1 MKIDMKS
8 IVKSYAI
15 IALGSVIYAFA
26 FDLFYAPNDV
36 ALGGIT
42 GLAQVINHV
51 IPALPVGVLTIVMN
65 IPLFLLGWKFIGF
78 KLLAGSLVSMLVG
91 STAIDVIAAN
101 FTFTPMDPMLAALCG
116 GACMGLGIGIVF
128 TQGASTG
135 GTDIVARLL
144 RLKMPWLPLGKLMM
158 LPDGIVLTSAVFA
171 FGKLET
177 GLYGLVA
184 LFVCTRVMDT
194 VLYGMDTSKIAYIVS
209 DKWEE
214 MSRAILELP
223 RGVTLLQGQGGY
235 SGRDMKILM
244 LAFKQKEIVRIKRI
258 VHQMDPEAFMMVCNA
273 NEVLGLGFGEYKKED
288 MGNG

>member
-51 IPALPVGVLTIVMN
+51 IPALPVGVLTIAMN

-101 FTFTPMDPMLAALCG
+101 CTFTPMDPMLAALCG

-184 LFVCTRVMDT
+184 LFICTRVMDT

-209 DKWEE
+209 DKWAE
-214 MSRAILELP
+214 MSKAILELP

-258 VHQMDPEAFMMVCNA
+258 VHQVDPEAFMMVCNA

>member
-1 MKIDMKS
+1 MKID
-8 IVKSYAI
+8 IRNIIKSYVL
-15 IALGSVIYAFA
+15 IALGSVIYAFG

-51 IPALPVGVLTIVMN
+51 FPALPVGVLTIAMN
-65 IPLFLLGWKFIGF
+65 IPLFLLGWKYIGF
-78 KLLAGSLVSMLVG
+78 NLLAGSLVSMLVG
-91 STAIDVIAAN
+91 STAIDVIAAT
-101 FTFTPMDPMLAALCG
+101 FTFAPMDPMLACLCG
-116 GACMGLGIGIVF
+116 GACMGLGIGLVF

-184 LFVCTRVMDT
+184 LFICTRVMDT
-194 VLYGMDTSKIAYIVS
+194 VLYGMDTSKMAYIVS

-214 MSRAILELP
+214 LSETLLNLP
-223 RGVTLLQGQGGY
+223 RGVTLLRGEGAY
-235 SGRDMKILM
+235 SHKEKNILM
-244 LAFKQKEIVRIKRI
+244 LAFKQKEIVRIKRA
-258 VHQMDPEAFMMVCNA
+258 VHGVDPNAFMIVCNA

>member
-1 MKIDMKS
+1 MKIDWKS
-8 IVKSYAI
+8 TIKSYFI
-15 IALGSVIYAFA
+15 IALGSVIYALG

-51 IPALPVGVLTIVMN
+51 LPALPVGVLTIAMN
-65 IPLFLLGWKFIGF
+65 IPLFLLGWKYIGF
-78 KLLAGSLVSMLVG
+78 KLLVGSLVSMLVG

-101 FTFTPMDPMLAALCG
+101 FTFAPMDPMLAALCG
-116 GACMGLGIGIVF
+116 GAVMGLGIGMVF

-177 GLYGLVA
+177 GLYGLAA

-214 MSRAILELP
+214 MCSTILELR
-223 RGVTLLQGQGGY
+223 RGVTLLRGQGAYTGKET
-235 SGRDMKILM
+235 KILM
-244 LAFKQKEIVRIKRI
+244 LAFKQKEIVRIKRA
-258 VHQMDPEAFMMVCNA
+258 VHQVDPDAFMMVCNA

>member
-1 MKIDMKS
+1 MKID
-8 IVKSYAI
+8 IRNIIKSYVL
-15 IALGSVIYAFA
+15 IALGSVIYAFG

-51 IPALPVGVLTIVMN
+51 FPALPVGILTIAMN
-65 IPLFLLGWKFIGF
+65 IPLFLLGWKYIGF
-78 KLLAGSLVSMLVG
+78 NLLAGSLVSMLVG

-101 FTFTPMDPMLAALCG
+101 FTFAPMDPMLACLCG
-116 GACMGLGIGIVF
+116 GACMGLGIGLVF

-184 LFVCTRVMDT
+184 LFICTRVMDT
-194 VLYGMDTSKIAYIVS
+194 VLYGMDTSKMAYIVS

-214 MSRAILELP
+214 LSKTLLNLP
-223 RGVTLLQGQGGY
+223 RGVTMLRGEGAY
-235 SGRDMKILM
+235 SHKEKNILM
-244 LAFKQKEIVRIKRI
+244 LAFKQKEIVRIKRA
-258 VHQMDPEAFMMVCNA
+258 VHDVDPNAFMIVCNA

>member
-1 MKIDMKS
+1 MKID
-8 IVKSYAI
+8 IRNIIKSYVL
-15 IALGSVIYAFA
+15 IALGSVIYAFG

-51 IPALPVGVLTIVMN
+51 FPALPVGILTIAMN
-65 IPLFLLGWKFIGF
+65 IPLFLLGWKYIGF
-78 KLLAGSLVSMLVG
+78 NLLAGSLVSMLVG
-91 STAIDVIAAN
+91 STAIDVIAAT
-101 FTFTPMDPMLAALCG
+101 FTFAPMDPMLACLCG
-116 GACMGLGIGIVF
+116 GACMGLGIGLVF

-184 LFVCTRVMDT
+184 LFICTRVMDT
-194 VLYGMDTSKIAYIVS
+194 VLYGMDTSKMAYIVS

-214 MSRAILELP
+214 LSKTLLNLP
-223 RGVTLLQGQGGY
+223 RGVTMLRGEGAY
-235 SGRDMKILM
+235 SHKEKNILM
-244 LAFKQKEIVRIKRI
+244 LAFKQKEIVRIKRA
-258 VHQMDPEAFMMVCNA
+258 VHDVDPNAFMIVCNA

>member
-1 MKIDMKS
+1 MKIDLKS
-8 IVKSYAI
+8 AVKSYFI
-15 IALGSVIYAFA
+15 IALGSVVYALG

-51 IPALPVGVLTIVMN
+51 VPALPVGVLTIAMN
-65 IPLFLLGWKFIGF
+65 IPLFLLGWKYIGF
-78 KLLAGSLVSMLVG
+78 NLLAGALVSMLVG

-101 FTFTPMDPMLAALCG
+101 FYFAPMDPMLAALCG
-116 GACMGLGIGIVF
+116 GAVMGLGIGMVF

-158 LPDGIVLTSAVFA
+158 LPDGIVLTLAVFA

-184 LFVCTRVMDT
+184 LFICTRVMDT

-209 DKWEE
+209 EKWQE
-214 MSRAILELP
+214 MARTLLELP
-223 RGVTLLQGQGGY
+223 RGVTLLQGQGAYTGK
-235 SGRDMKILM
+235 DTKILM
-244 LAFKQKEIVRIKRI
+244 LAFKQKEIVRIKRA
-258 VHQMDPEAFMMVCNA
+258 VHQVDPDAFMMVCNA

>member
-1 MKIDMKS
+1 MKIDWKS
-8 IVKSYAI
+8 TIKSYFI
-15 IALGSVIYAFA
+15 IALGSVIYALG

-51 IPALPVGVLTIVMN
+51 LPALPVGVLTIAMN
-65 IPLFLLGWKFIGF
+65 IPLFLLGWKYIGF
-78 KLLAGSLVSMLVG
+78 KLLVGSLVSMLVG

-101 FTFTPMDPMLAALCG
+101 FTFAPMDPMLAALCG
-116 GACMGLGIGIVF
+116 GAVMGLGIGMVF

-177 GLYGLVA
+177 GLYGLAA

-214 MSRAILELP
+214 MCSTILELR
-223 RGVTLLQGQGGY
+223 RGVTLLQGQGAYTGKET
-235 SGRDMKILM
+235 KILM
-244 LAFKQKEIVRIKRI
+244 LAFKQKEIVRIKRA
-258 VHQMDPEAFMMVCNA
+258 VHQVDPDAFMMVCNA

>member
-1 MKIDMKS
+1 MKIDWKS
-8 IVKSYAI
+8 VIKSYAI
-15 IALGSVIYAFA
+15 IALGSVIYALG

-51 IPALPVGVLTIVMN
+51 VPALPVGVLTIAMN
-65 IPLFLLGWKFIGF
+65 IPLFLLGWKYIGF
-78 KLLAGSLVSMLVG
+78 KLLVGSLVSMLVG
-91 STAIDVIAAN
+91 SSAIDVIAAN

-116 GACMGLGIGIVF
+116 GAVMGLGIGMVF

-177 GLYGLVA
+177 GLYGLAA

-209 DKWEE
+209 EKWEE
-214 MSRAILELP
+214 MSRALLELP
-223 RGVTLLQGQGGY
+223 RGVTLLQGQGAYTGKET
-235 SGRDMKILM
+235 KILM
-244 LAFKQKEIVRIKRI
+244 LAFKQKEIVRIKRV
-258 VHQMDPEAFMMVCNA
+258 VHQVDPEAFMMVCNA

>member
-1 MKIDMKS
+1 MKID
-8 IVKSYAI
+8 IRNIIKSYVL
-15 IALGSVIYAFA
+15 IALGSVIYAFG

-51 IPALPVGVLTIVMN
+51 FPALPVGILTIAMN
-65 IPLFLLGWKFIGF
+65 IPLFLLGWKYIGF
-78 KLLAGSLVSMLVG
+78 NLLAGSLVSMLVG
-91 STAIDVIAAN
+91 STAIDVIAAT
-101 FTFTPMDPMLAALCG
+101 FTFAPMDPMLACLCG
-116 GACMGLGIGIVF
+116 GACMGLGIGLVF

-184 LFVCTRVMDT
+184 LFICTRVMDT
-194 VLYGMDTSKIAYIVS
+194 VLYGMDTSKMAYIVS

-214 MSRAILELP
+214 LSETLLNLP
-223 RGVTLLQGQGGY
+223 RGVTLLRGEGAY
-235 SGRDMKILM
+235 SHKEKNILM
-244 LAFKQKEIVRIKRI
+244 LAFKQKEIVRIKRA
-258 VHQMDPEAFMMVCNA
+258 VHGVDPNAFMIVCNA

>member
-1 MKIDMKS
+1 MKIDVKTT
-8 IVKSYAI
+8 VKSYAI
-15 IALGSVIYAFA
+15 ITMGSVIYALA

-51 IPALPVGVLTIVMN
+51 FPMLPVGILTIAMN
-65 IPLFLLGWKFIGF
+65 IPLFLLGWKYIGF
-78 KLLAGSLVSMLVG
+78 QLLVGSLVSMLVG
-91 STAIDVIAAN
+91 STAIDIIAAN

-116 GACMGLGIGIVF
+116 GAMMGLGIGMVF

-158 LPDGIVLTSAVFA
+158 LPDGIVLTLAVIA

-209 DKWEE
+209 DKWQE
-214 MSRAILELP
+214 MSRILLELP
-223 RGVTLLQGQGGY
+223 RGVTLLQGQGAYTGKET
-235 SGRDMKILM
+235 KILM
-244 LAFKQKEIVRIKRI
+244 LAFKQKEIVRIKRA
-258 VHQMDPEAFMMVCNA
+258 VHQVDPDAFMMVCNA

>member
-1 MKIDMKS
+1 MKINWKS
-8 IVKSYAI
+8 TVKSYAI
-15 IALGSVIYAFA
+15 IALGSVIYALA

-42 GLAQVINHV
+42 GLSQVINHLF
-51 IPALPVGVLTIVMN
+51 PMLPVGIMTIVMN
-65 IPLFLLGWKFIGF
+65 IPLFILGWKYIGF

-101 FTFTPMDPMLAALCG
+101 FTFASMDPMLGALCG
-116 GACMGLGIGIVF
+116 GAAMGVGIGMVF

-158 LPDGIVLTSAVFA
+158 LPDGIVLTLAVFA
-171 FGKLET
+171 FGKLEA

-194 VLYGMDTSKIAYIVS
+194 VLYGIDTSKIAYIVS
-209 DKWEE
+209 EEWEE
-214 MSRAILELP
+214 LSKTLLNLP
-223 RGVTLLQGQGGY
+223 RGVTLLRGEGAY
-235 SGRDMKILM
+235 SGKEKNILM
-244 LAFKQKEIVRIKRI
+244 LAFKQREIVKIKRA
-258 VHQMDPEAFMMVCNA
+258 VHQVDPNAFMIVCNA

>member
-1 MKIDMKS
+1 MKIDWKS
-8 IVKSYAI
+8 VIKSYAI
-15 IALGSVIYAFA
+15 IALGSVIYALG

-51 IPALPVGVLTIVMN
+51 VPALPVGVLTIAMN
-65 IPLFLLGWKFIGF
+65 IPLFLLGWKYIGF
-78 KLLAGSLVSMLVG
+78 KLLVGSLVSMLVG
-91 STAIDVIAAN
+91 SSAIDVIAAN

-116 GACMGLGIGIVF
+116 GAVMGLGIGMVF

-177 GLYGLVA
+177 GLYGLAA

-194 VLYGMDTSKIAYIVS
+194 VLYGMDTSKIAYSVS
-209 DKWEE
+209 EKWEE
-214 MSRAILELP
+214 MSRALLELP
-223 RGVTLLQGQGGY
+223 RGVTLLQGQGAYTGKET
-235 SGRDMKILM
+235 KILM
-244 LAFKQKEIVRIKRI
+244 LAFKQKEIVRIKRV
-258 VHQMDPEAFMMVCNA
+258 VHQVDPEAFMMVCNA

>member
-8 IVKSYAI
+8 IIKSYVL
-15 IALGSVIYAFA
+15 IALGSVIYAFG

-51 IPALPVGVLTIVMN
+51 IPALPVGVLTIAMN

-101 FTFTPMDPMLAALCG
+101 FTFAPMDPMLASLCG

-184 LFVCTRVMDT
+184 LFICTRVMDT

-214 MSRAILELP
+214 MSKAILELP

-244 LAFKQKEIVRIKRI
+244 LAFKQKEIVRIKRV
-258 VHQMDPEAFMMVCNA
+258 VHQVDPEAFMMVCNA

>member
-1 MKIDMKS
+1 MKIDWKS
-8 IVKSYAI
+8 VVKSYCI
-15 IALGSVIYAFA
+15 IALGSVIYALG

-51 IPALPVGVLTIVMN
+51 VPALPVGVLTIAMN
-65 IPLFLLGWKFIGF
+65 IPLFLLGWKYIGF
-78 KLLAGSLVSMLVG
+78 KLLVGSLVSMLVG
-91 STAIDVIAAN
+91 STAIDVIAAH
-101 FTFTPMDPMLAALCG
+101 FAFAPMDPMLAALCG
-116 GACMGLGIGIVF
+116 GAVMGLGIGMVF

-177 GLYGLVA
+177 GLYGLAA

-209 DKWEE
+209 EKWEE
-214 MSRAILELP
+214 MSRTLLELP
-223 RGVTLLQGQGGY
+223 RGVTLLQGQGAYTGKET
-235 SGRDMKILM
+235 KILM
-244 LAFKQKEIVRIKRI
+244 LAFKQKEIVRIKRV
-258 VHQMDPEAFMMVCNA
+258 VHQVDPDAIMMVCNA

>member
-1 MKIDMKS
+1 MKFDWKS
-8 IVKSYAI
+8 VIKSYAI
-15 IALGSVIYAFA
+15 IALGSVIYALG

-51 IPALPVGVLTIVMN
+51 IPALPVGILTIAMN
-65 IPLFLLGWKFIGF
+65 IPLFLLGWKYIGF

-101 FTFTPMDPMLAALCG
+101 FTFAPMDPMLAALCG
-116 GACMGLGIGIVF
+116 GAVMGLGIGMVF

-177 GLYGLVA
+177 GLYGLAA

-209 DKWEE
+209 E
-214 MSRAILELP
+214 
-223 RGVTLLQGQGGY
+223 
-235 SGRDMKILM
+235 SGR
-244 LAFKQKEIVRIKRI
+244 RC
-258 VHQMDPEAFMMVCNA
+258 PERFWSCPGASRCCRDRAPIPARRQRSSCWPSSRRRSCGSNA
-273 NEVLGLGFGEYKKED
+273 WCIRWIPKHL
-288 MGNG
+288 

>member
-1 MKIDMKS
+1 MKIDWKS
-8 IVKSYAI
+8 VIKSYAI
-15 IALGSVIYAFA
+15 ISLGSVIYALG

-51 IPALPVGVLTIVMN
+51 VPALPVGVLTIAMN
-65 IPLFLLGWKFIGF
+65 IPLFLLGWKYIGF
-78 KLLAGSLVSMLVG
+78 KLLVGSLVSMLVG
-91 STAIDVIAAN
+91 SSAIDVIAAN

-116 GACMGLGIGIVF
+116 GAVMGLGIGMVF

-177 GLYGLVA
+177 GLYGLAA

-209 DKWEE
+209 EKWEE
-214 MSRAILELP
+214 MSRALLELP
-223 RGVTLLQGQGGY
+223 RGVTLLQGQGAYTGKET
-235 SGRDMKILM
+235 KILM
-244 LAFKQKEIVRIKRI
+244 LAFKQKEIVRIKRV
-258 VHQMDPEAFMMVCNA
+258 VHQVDPEAFMMVCNA

>member
-1 MKIDMKS
+1 MKIDWKS
-8 IVKSYAI
+8 TIKSYFI
-15 IALGSVIYAFA
+15 IALGSVIYALG

-51 IPALPVGVLTIVMN
+51 VPALPVGVLTIAMN
-65 IPLFLLGWKFIGF
+65 IPLFLLGWKYIGF
-78 KLLAGSLVSMLVG
+78 KLLVGSLVSMLVG

-101 FTFTPMDPMLAALCG
+101 FTFAPMDPMLAALCG
-116 GACMGLGIGIVF
+116 GAVMGLGIGMVF

-177 GLYGLVA
+177 GLYGLAA

-214 MSRAILELP
+214 MCSTILELR
-223 RGVTLLQGQGGY
+223 RGVTLLQGQGAYTGKET
-235 SGRDMKILM
+235 KILM
-244 LAFKQKEIVRIKRI
+244 LAFKQKEIVRIKRA
-258 VHQMDPEAFMMVCNA
+258 VHQVDPDAFMMVCNA

>member
-1 MKIDMKS
+1 MKIDVKTT
-8 IVKSYAI
+8 VKSYAI
-15 IALGSVIYAFA
+15 ITMDSVIYALA

-51 IPALPVGVLTIVMN
+51 FPMLPVGILTIAMN
-65 IPLFLLGWKFIGF
+65 IPLFLLGWKYIGF
-78 KLLAGSLVSMLVG
+78 QLLVGSLVSMLVG
-91 STAIDVIAAN
+91 STAIDIIAAN

-116 GACMGLGIGIVF
+116 GAMMGLGIGMVF

-158 LPDGIVLTSAVFA
+158 LPDGIVLTLAVIA

-209 DKWEE
+209 DKWQE
-214 MSRAILELP
+214 MSRILLELP
-223 RGVTLLQGQGGY
+223 RGVTLLQGQGAYTGKET
-235 SGRDMKILM
+235 KILM
-244 LAFKQKEIVRIKRI
+244 LAFKQKEIVRIKRA
-258 VHQMDPEAFMMVCNA
+258 VHQVDPDAFMMVCNA

>member
-1 MKIDMKS
+1 MKIDWKS
-8 IVKSYAI
+8 AVKSYFI
-15 IALGSVIYAFA
+15 IALGSVIYALG

-51 IPALPVGVLTIVMN
+51 VPALPVGVLTIAMN
-65 IPLFLLGWKFIGF
+65 IPLFLLGWKYIGF
-78 KLLAGSLVSMLVG
+78 QLLAGSLVSMLVG
-91 STAIDVIAAN
+91 SSAIDVIAAN
-101 FTFTPMDPMLAALCG
+101 FHFAPMDPMLAALCG
-116 GACMGLGIGIVF
+116 GAVMGLGIGMVF

-158 LPDGIVLTSAVFA
+158 LPDGIVLTAAVFA

-209 DKWEE
+209 EEWEE
-214 MSRAILELP
+214 LSKILLNLP
-223 RGVTLLQGQGGY
+223 RGVTLLRGEGAY
-235 SGRDMKILM
+235 SGKEKNILM
-244 LAFKQKEIVRIKRI
+244 LAFKQREIVKIKRA
-258 VHQMDPEAFMMVCNA
+258 VHQVDPSAFMIVCNA

>member
-1 MKIDMKS
+1 MKID
-8 IVKSYAI
+8 IRNIIKSYVL
-15 IALGSVIYAFA
+15 IALGSVIYAFG

-51 IPALPVGVLTIVMN
+51 FPALPVGVLTIAMN
-65 IPLFLLGWKFIGF
+65 IPLFLLGWKYIGF
-78 KLLAGSLVSMLVG
+78 NLLAGSLVSMLVG
-91 STAIDVIAAN
+91 STAIDVIAAT
-101 FTFTPMDPMLAALCG
+101 FTFAPMDPMLACLCG
-116 GACMGLGIGIVF
+116 GACMGLGIGLVF

-184 LFVCTRVMDT
+184 LFICTRVMDT
-194 VLYGMDTSKIAYIVS
+194 VLYGMDTSKMAYIVS

-214 MSRAILELP
+214 LSKTLLNLP
-223 RGVTLLQGQGGY
+223 RGVTMLRGEGAY
-235 SGRDMKILM
+235 SHKEKNILM
-244 LAFKQKEIVRIKRI
+244 LAFKQKEIVRIKRA
-258 VHQMDPEAFMMVCNA
+258 VHDVDPNAFMIVCNA

>member
-1 MKIDMKS
+1 MKIDIKS
-8 IVKSYAI
+8 IIKSYVL
-15 IALGSVIYAFA
+15 IALGSVIYAFG

-51 IPALPVGVLTIVMN
+51 FPALPVGVLTIAMN
-65 IPLFLLGWKFIGF
+65 IPLFLLGWKYIGF
-78 KLLAGSLVSMLVG
+78 NLLAGSLVSMLVG
-91 STAIDVIAAN
+91 STAIDVIAAT
-101 FTFTPMDPMLAALCG
+101 FTFAPMDPMLACLCG
-116 GACMGLGIGIVF
+116 GACMGLGIGLVF

-184 LFVCTRVMDT
+184 LFICTRVMDT
-194 VLYGMDTSKIAYIVS
+194 VLYGMDTSKMAYIVS

-214 MSRAILELP
+214 LSETLLNLP
-223 RGVTLLQGQGGY
+223 RGVTLLRGEGAY
-235 SGRDMKILM
+235 SHKEKNILM
-244 LAFKQKEIVRIKRI
+244 LAFKQKEIVRIKRA
-258 VHQMDPEAFMMVCNA
+258 VHGVDPNAFMIVCNA

>member
-1 MKIDMKS
+1 MKINWKS
-8 IVKSYAI
+8 LVKSYAI
-15 IALGSVIYAFA
+15 IVLGSVIYALG

-51 IPALPVGVLTIVMN
+51 FPVLPVGILTIVMN
-65 IPLFLLGWKFIGF
+65 VPLFLLGWKYIGF
-78 KLLAGSLVSMLVG
+78 QLLAGSLVSMLVG
-91 STAIDVIAAN
+91 STAIDIIAAN
-101 FTFTPMDPMLAALCG
+101 FAFAPMDPMLAALCG
-116 GACMGLGIGIVF
+116 GAVMGLGIGMVF

-158 LPDGIVLTSAVFA
+158 LPDGIVLTLAVFA

-177 GLYGLVA
+177 GLYGLAA

-194 VLYGMDTSKIAYIVS
+194 VLYGMDTSKMAYIVS
-209 DKWEE
+209 EKWEE
-214 MSRAILELP
+214 MAETLLSIP
-223 RGVTLLQGQGGY
+223 RGVTLLRGEGAY
-235 SGRDMKILM
+235 SHKETNILM
-244 LAFKQKEIVRIKRI
+244 LAFKQREIVRIKRA
-258 VHQMDPEAFMMVCNA
+258 VHQVDPNAFMIVCNA